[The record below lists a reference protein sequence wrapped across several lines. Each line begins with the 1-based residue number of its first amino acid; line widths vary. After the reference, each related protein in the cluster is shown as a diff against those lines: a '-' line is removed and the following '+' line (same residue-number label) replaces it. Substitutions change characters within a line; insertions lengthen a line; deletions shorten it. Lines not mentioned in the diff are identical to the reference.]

1 LEEDI
6 KTKKEEILDELTKKE
21 LSEVMKDSAK
31 PTTTLSNYKQ
41 EFSAPSTNFI
51 DSVKHSIENQVSKGD
66 SNVEK
71 GRLFLKWVLTKA
83 FHATDDDAENGI
95 LDGPNDHGID
105 AILEVPGSEVNFFR
119 IFQSKYGKSHSVDE
133 IHAFK
138 SKINDLLEENP
149 NDLPEGRIRD
159 ALINIRNKNWEIE
172 TIYVTDQNVDFND
185 EENFHAN
192 GFSQIVEKLWS
203 DITEPAENKTET
215 LTLDKS
221 MAYNNT
227 VVGSISLSELGHLV
241 LRTKKYIFESNIRK
255 FLPVKTKVNKQLR
268 KTLLEEPEE
277 VFYYNNGI
285 TIVVKDFEV
294 NGNEI
299 KLFAPQIVNGAQT
312 STTIADIVRGDPNL
326 PGNIQ
331 ITIIK
336 EDVKTTRNNITRFR
350 NSQNA
355 VKGRDLISLE
365 RFHDSIY
372 GQLQTKFG
380 YYYEQQAGSWIAL
393 SDKERDSFEGQDIF
407 NKYLPDDHNHRIP
420 ANDAIQA
427 MAAAIEQDPAKPYGS
442 VSKYMPGGTEYH
454 NIFVEGKL
462 ADDYRLLFYPYLV
475 KSYCEKEFHYG
486 SQKANMDEKKYARLL
501 FVTAYFQALL
511 DHVLPKSVDLKTEP
525 KVLDKYF
532 EDFETNKKL
541 LDLIDKILDE
551 FFEHVMYIRQDE
563 EGRDKM
569 TLHNFFAKHVWGLEA
584 RRILKSIMKRKR
596 EQLKEIKNSFKEN

>member
-1 LEEDI
+1 L
-6 KTKKEEILDELTKKE
+6 L
-21 LSEVMKDSAK
+21 
-31 PTTTLSNYKQ
+31 KQ
-41 EFSAPSTNFI
+41 EYSSPSTNFI
-51 DSVKHSIENQVSKGD
+51 DSVKHSIENQVSAGT

-71 GRLFLKWVLTKA
+71 GHLFLKWVLTKA
-83 FHATDDDAENGI
+83 FHATEDDAENGI

-105 AILEVPGSEVNFFR
+105 AILEVPGSEVSFFR

-138 SKINDLLEENP
+138 SKINDLLEQNP

-159 ALINIRNKNWEIE
+159 ALINIKNKDWEIE
-172 TIYVTDQNVDFND
+172 TIYVTDQPVDFND
-185 EENFHAN
+185 EENFHVY
-192 GFSQIVEKLWS
+192 GLSQIVEKLWS
-203 DITEPAENKTET
+203 DITEPAEDKIEKIT
-215 LTLDKS
+215 LEKEMVFDSTIFG
-221 MAYNNT
+221 A
-227 VVGSISLSELGHLV
+227 ISLSEVGHLV

-268 KTLLEEPEE
+268 ETLLNEPEE

-294 NGNEI
+294 KGNEI
-299 KLFAPQIVNGAQT
+299 KLISPQIVNGAQT
-312 STTIADIVRGDPNL
+312 STAIADIVRGDPNIK
-326 PGNIQ
+326 GNIQ

-336 EDVKTTRNNITRFR
+336 EDVRTTRNNITRYR

-372 GQLQTKFG
+372 GQLQTKLG

-393 SDKERDSFEGQDIF
+393 SDKERDSFKGQEIF
-407 NKYLPDDHNHRIP
+407 NNYLSDDHDYRIP

-442 VSKYMPGGTEYH
+442 VSKYMPGGIEYH
-454 NIFVEGKL
+454 KIFFEGNL
-462 ADDYRLLFYPYLV
+462 VDDYRLLLYPYLV

-486 SQKANMDEKKYARLL
+486 TKQANMNEKKYARLL
-501 FVTAYFQALL
+501 YVTTYFMALKDHIIGKNIDFKKEPNIL
-511 DHVLPKSVDLKTEP
+511 DP
-525 KVLDKYF
+525 YF
-532 EDFETNKKL
+532 EDFETNEKL
-541 LDLIDKILDE
+541 LKFTDEILDQ
-551 FFEHVMYIRQDE
+551 FFDQTLHIRQDE

-569 TLHNFFAKHVWGLEA
+569 TLHNFFAKHVWNIEA
-584 RRILKSIMKRKR
+584 QRILKNIMKRKR
-596 EQLKEIKNSFKEN
+596 DGFKDIKNSFKKI

>member
-1 LEEDI
+1 ML
-6 KTKKEEILDELTKKE
+6 
-21 LSEVMKDSAK
+21 
-31 PTTTLSNYKQ
+31 KQ
-41 EFSAPSTNFI
+41 EFNAPTTNFV
-51 DSVKHSIENQVSKGD
+51 DSVKISIENQVSKGE
-66 SNVEK
+66 SPVEK
-71 GRLFLKWVLTKA
+71 GRLFLTWVLTKA
-83 FHATDDDAENGI
+83 FHASDDDAENAI

-105 AILEVPGSEVNFFR
+105 AILEVPGTELNFFR

-138 SKINDLLEENP
+138 SKISDLLEEEP

-159 ALINIRNKNWEIE
+159 ALINIKKKKWEIE
-172 TIYVTDQNVDFND
+172 IIYVTDQNIEYKE
-185 EENFHAN
+185 EENFHVY

-221 MAYNNT
+221 LAFNNT
-227 VVGSISLSELGHLV
+227 VVGSISLSALGHLV
-241 LRTKKYIFESNIRK
+241 LRSRKYIFESNIRK
-255 FLPVKTKVNKQLR
+255 FLPVMTKVNRQLR
-268 KTLLEEPEE
+268 KTLLKEPEE
-277 VFYYNNGI
+277 VFYYNNGV

-299 KLFAPQIVNGAQT
+299 KLIEPQIVNGAQT
-312 STTIADIVRGDPNL
+312 STTIADIVKGDPNII
-326 PGNIQ
+326 GNVQ

-336 EDVKTTRNNITRFR
+336 EDGRTTRNNITRFR

-365 RFHDSIY
+365 RFHDSIN
-372 GQLQTKFG
+372 GQLETKLG

-393 SDKERDSFEGQDIF
+393 SDTERESFKGNDVF
-407 NKYLPDDHNHRIP
+407 NQYLPDDHDHRIP

-454 NIFVEGKL
+454 KIFFEGNL
-462 ADDYRLLFYPYLV
+462 ADDYRLLLYPYLV

-486 SQKANMDEKKYARLL
+486 SKKSNMDEKKYARLL

-511 DHVLPKSVDLKTEP
+511 DYVLPKNVDLKTEP
-525 KVLDKYF
+525 KVMDRYF
-532 EDFETNKKL
+532 EDYETNKKL
-541 LDLIDKILDE
+541 LDFIDKILDQ
-551 FFEHVMYIRQDE
+551 FFDRTLFIRQDDD
-563 EGRDKM
+563 GRDKM
-569 TLHNFFAKHVWGLEA
+569 TLHNFFASHVWKLDA
-584 RRILKSIMKRKR
+584 RRILKSIMKQKR
-596 EQLKEIKNSFKEN
+596 EQLEEIKNSFKEN